1 MKINPWI
8 KDRAVFSGVLA
19 QGRKELQ
26 QQIDILT
33 RRYNETGGVIH
44 VCQPAFAVGCETSSN
59 VRSLI
64 RRDQRLS
71 LG

>member
-1 MKINPWI
+1 MSFKFHSLANGLPETKEGLHQLAFYAHAQFIHDGGEVKI
-8 KDRAVFSGVLA
+8 S
-19 QGRKELQ
+19 
-26 QQIDILT
+26 
-33 RRYNETGGVIH
+33 
-44 VCQPAFAVGCETSSN
+44 QPAFAVGCEMSSN

>member
-1 MKINPWI
+1 MSFKF
-8 KDRAVFSGVLA
+8 RSLA
-19 QGRKELQ
+19 NGLPETKEGLHQ
-26 QQIDILT
+26 LAFYAHAQFVHD
-33 RRYNETGGVIH
+33 GGEVK
-44 VCQPAFAVGCETSSN
+44 VCQPAFAAGCEMNSN

>member
-1 MKINPWI
+1 MSFKFRSIANGLPET
-8 KDRAVFSGVLA
+8 KEALHQLA
-19 QGRKELQ
+19 FYAHAQF
-26 QQIDILT
+26 IHD
-33 RRYNETGGVIH
+33 GGEVK

-71 LG
+71 LS

>member
-1 MKINPWI
+1 MSSKFQFMSLAKGFPETKEALHQLAFFAHAQFI
-8 KDRAVFSGVLA
+8 KD
-19 QGRKELQ
+19 
-26 QQIDILT
+26 
-33 RRYNETGGVIH
+33 GGMVK
-44 VCQPAFAVGCETSSN
+44 VCQPAFAVGCEAKPN

>member
-1 MKINPWI
+1 MSSKFQFMSLAKGLPETKQALHQLAFFAHAQFI
-8 KDRAVFSGVLA
+8 KD
-19 QGRKELQ
+19 
-26 QQIDILT
+26 
-33 RRYNETGGVIH
+33 GGV
-44 VCQPAFAVGCETSSN
+44 VKVGQPAFAVGCEMSSN

>member
-1 MKINPWI
+1 MSINLH
-8 KDRAVFSGVLA
+8 KMFKSSGFEGMTKRQMSALLSAYTNRFV
-19 QGRKELQ
+19 RE
-26 QQIDILT
+26 
-33 RRYNETGGVIH
+33 GGV
-44 VCQPAFAVGCETSSN
+44 VKVGQPAFAVGCEMSSN

>member
-1 MKINPWI
+1 MSFKFHSIANGLPETKEGLHQLAFYAHAQFIHDGGEVKI
-8 KDRAVFSGVLA
+8 G
-19 QGRKELQ
+19 
-26 QQIDILT
+26 
-33 RRYNETGGVIH
+33 
-44 VCQPAFAVGCETSSN
+44 QPAFAVGCEMSSN